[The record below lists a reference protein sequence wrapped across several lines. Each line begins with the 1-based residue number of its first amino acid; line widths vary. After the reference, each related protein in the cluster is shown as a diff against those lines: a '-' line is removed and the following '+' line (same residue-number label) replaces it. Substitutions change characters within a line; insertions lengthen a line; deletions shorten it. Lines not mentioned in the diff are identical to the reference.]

1 MNTEWTTF
9 KTGVT
14 TRLLLYSVVPVLSAT
29 ALIVFALDAFRKFHQ
44 SDPTRWLFAGIPLLV
59 GLSILICLLAF
70 LRHYSG
76 RTVRVKGRLL
86 EYKHKDESQEFA
98 VDIAKM
104 AYSGPGETRF
114 KTILISDGSKFV
126 ELPELFLGKEQFHIL
141 AEHIRKTRHRQRQS
155 RTSSYS
161 L

>member
-1 MNTEWTTF
+1 MNDEWTTF

-14 TRLLLYSVVPVLSAT
+14 TRLLMYSVVPVLSAM
-29 ALIVFALDAFRKFHQ
+29 ALIAFALDAFRKFHH
-44 SDPTRWLFAGIPLLV
+44 SDPTRWLFVGIPMLA
-59 GLSILICLLAF
+59 GLSIIVCLTAF

-86 EYKHKDESQEFA
+86 EYKHKDEREEFA

-104 AYSGPGETRF
+104 AYSAPGENRF
-114 KTILISDGSKFV
+114 KTILISNGTNFV
-126 ELPELFLGKEQFHIL
+126 ELPELFLGKEQFQIL
-141 AEHIRKTRHRQRQS
+141 AEHIRKIRHRQRQS

>member
-1 MNTEWTTF
+1 M
-9 KTGVT
+9 
-14 TRLLLYSVVPVLSAT
+14 
-29 ALIVFALDAFRKFHQ
+29 
-44 SDPTRWLFAGIPLLV
+44 LV
-59 GLSILICLLAF
+59 GLSILVCLFGF
-70 LRHYSG
+70 LHHYSG

-86 EYKHKDESQEFA
+86 EYKHRDEREEFS

-104 AYSGPGETRF
+104 AYSGPGGSRF
-114 KTILISDGSKFV
+114 RAILISDGVKFV